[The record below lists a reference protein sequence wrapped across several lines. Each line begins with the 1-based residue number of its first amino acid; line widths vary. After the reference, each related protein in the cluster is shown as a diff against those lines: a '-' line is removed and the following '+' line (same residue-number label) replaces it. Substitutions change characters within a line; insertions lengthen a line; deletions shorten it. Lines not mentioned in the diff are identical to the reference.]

1 MKWSWT
7 TLWLASCG
15 TVAPATVPP
24 LCCARIETATGVA
37 TATSLGNGLWL
48 TAQHVVSKNQIV
60 VLAGHPDRIEVVAV
74 GDGSCPGGD
83 WCFFRSGVLL
93 DPALPYDASGK
104 LPARGEQVTVL
115 GYGGEKGELLMIT
128 ARFRE
133 LRQGSI
139 VLDFPD
145 DRVYYGI
152 SGGPVIHNGRLLG
165 VISGRV
171 TEDGDVFQAAARP
184 FAQNP

>member
-1 MKWSWT
+1 M
-7 TLWLASCG
+7 
-15 TVAPATVPP
+15 PP

-48 TAQHVVSKNQIV
+48 TAQHVVSTDQLV
-60 VLAGHPDRIEVVAV
+60 LLAGHPDRIDVLTA
-74 GDGSCPGGD
+74 GDGSCPGAD
-83 WCFFRSGVLL
+83 WCFFTSGVTL
-93 DPALPYDASGK
+93 DPAIQYASGGP
-104 LPARGEQVTVL
+104 LPARGEYVTVL
-115 GYGGEKGELLMIT
+115 GYGGEKGELLVIT
-128 ARFRE
+128 ARYRE
-133 LRQGSI
+133 IRRGAI

-171 TEDGDVFQAAARP
+171 TEDGDVFQTAARP